1 MRQCRA
7 VQLGDMVMANS
18 TGLAHGSII
27 KWQDYQINLP
37 M

>member
-1 MRQCRA
+1 
-7 VQLGDMVMANS
+7 MVMANS